1 MAQTV
6 ALPVEEDARAP
17 AHYSPWGLALRRLL
31 RKRIAVAALVVIAL
45 FYIAGLFAPV
55 IAPYDYRVQDFERV
69 SEGPSLAHPFG
80 TDRLGRDQLSRVI
93 WSARTTMIVTV
104 ATITAGS
111 LVLGV
116 GLGLL
121 SGYVGGRVDTAIM
134 RTGEVFASL
143 PGLLL
148 LILINATMRPRTDRA
163 VGWLEDHLSTDAMRA
178 AVEAHVGGVFVFVL
192 LLGLL
197 AVAGVVGLALWL
209 AAPRGARPAAWLVPA
224 YATGVIVFLLAAA
237 QGIFATPG
245 TEDYFVIFGALAL
258 FFWVGSARVV
268 RSQVLALRETEY
280 VLAARAMGAGTWRI
294 LASHLLPNVS
304 PIIIVGVSASLG
316 AIAGTEVAL
325 TFLGVGVKEP
335 TPSFGALIFDAARST
350 QRIRDIDNHPH
361 LLLIPAAVVG
371 LLIYAFN
378 FLGDALNDVLTP
390 KAR

>member
-1 MAQTV
+1 MAQTL
-6 ALPVEEDARAP
+6 ALPAEGEAP
-17 AHYSPWGLALRRLL
+17 RSAHHSPWGLALRRLL
-31 RKRIAVAALVVIAL
+31 RKKIAVAALAVIAL
-45 FYIAGLFAPV
+45 FYLVGLFAPV
-55 IAPYDYRVQDFERV
+55 LAPYDFREQDFEHV

-93 WSARTTMIVTV
+93 WSARTTMIVTA

-121 SGYVGGRVDTAIM
+121 SGYLGGRIDTAIM

-163 VGWLEDHLSTDAMRA
+163 VGWLEDHLSTNAMRA
-178 AVEAHVGGVFVFVL
+178 AVEAHTGGVFVFVL
-192 LLGLL
+192 LLG
-197 AVAGVVGLALWL
+197 ALTL
-209 AAPRGARPAAWLVPA
+209 AAILGLIVWFMPPLGARSRAWLVPA
-224 YATGVIVFLLAAA
+224 YVTAAVVFLLAAA

-294 LASHLLPNVS
+294 LTAHLLPNVS
-304 PIIIVGVSASLG
+304 PIIIVGVSAALG

-325 TFLGVGVKEP
+325 TFLGVGVQEP
-335 TPSFGALIFDAARST
+335 TPSFGAMIFDAARST

-361 LLLIPAAVVG
+361 LLLIPAGVVA
-371 LLIYAFN
+371 LLIFAFN